1 MKPIYNP
8 VLTVMIIKDAD
19 GNFSCDQ
26 SYDAIA
32 ATVKN
37 GGPVNGW
44 IVDKSTGAGRTGA
57 SVGTIEGAAY
67 QTIRDY
73 IGFRYVATTFNP
85 STGAAA
91 GSLTVLYM
99 KPDGTFTTSPS

>member
-1 MKPIYNP
+1 MKPINNP
-8 VLTVMIIKDAD
+8 ELKINIIHNADATHT
-19 GNFSCDQ
+19 CDQ

-32 ATVKN
+32 ETVKA
-37 GGPVNGW
+37 GGHVTGYY
-44 IVDKSTGAGRTGA
+44 VDKSTGAGRTGA
-57 SVGTIEGAAY
+57 SVGVIQGAAY

-73 IGFRYVATTFNP
+73 VAFRYVATTFNP

-91 GSLTVLYM
+91 GSLTTIYM